1 MLILSI
7 VVGALFLF
15 FLISLAV
22 KEDSKTQQQATEKKL
37 EAKGESSAE
46 DNPITSWD
54 EILKKMERF
63 NNVGFSGG
71 EASYKGLKL
80 NMIFVLSRRVFTTP
94 SELFMR
100 TKNGG
105 ILSYKK
111 YSTTVC
117 EGDIREFIETHYEQY
132 DTLVDRVVAFLN
144 DFIKDAVVYKGAIIK
159 LKEFYEQNGIKFRTW
174 NDEDIWYSINDG
186 EYYTTYH
193 SSLYRLSDWAN
204 MDVDEAYEIVKNAK
218 IELSEDPK
226 KVHWEHFLK
235 LEMLEKKAREK
246 RMQEFVDRVLS
257 KQVKYN
263 DLQLQYEMLP
273 TAPITDIE
281 TFKNFCK
288 IVKED
293 VYYEDHEIQNYI
305 FMKKLK

>member
-7 VVGALFLF
+7 VVGALFLC
-15 FLISLAV
+15 FLIGVAV
-22 KEDSKTQQQATEKKL
+22 KEDSKTQQQVKEKKL

-46 DNPITSWD
+46 DNPITSWY
-54 EILKKMERF
+54 EILEKMERF
-63 NNVGFSGG
+63 NSVCSYGS

-80 NMIFVLSRRVFTTP
+80 NMIHVSSRHVFTTP
-94 SELFMR
+94 SELSMR

-105 ILSYKK
+105 RLSYEK
-111 YSTTVC
+111 YSTIVC
-117 EGDIREFIETHYEQY
+117 NGDIREFIDTHYEQHN
-132 DTLVDRVVAFLN
+132 TLVDKVVAFLN
-144 DFIKDAVVYKGAIIK
+144 DFIKDAVVYKGASIK
-159 LKEFYEQNGIKFRTW
+159 LKEFYEQNGIKFKTW
-174 NDEDIWYSINDG
+174 NDEDAWYSINDG

-193 SSLYRLSDWAN
+193 SSLYRLSDWVM

-246 RMQEFVDRVLS
+246 RMQEFVDSVLS

-273 TAPITDIE
+273 TAPITDID
-281 TFKNFCK
+281 TFLNFCK
-288 IVKED
+288 IVKEE
-293 VYYEDHEIQNYI
+293 VEYEDHEIQNYI

>member
-15 FLISLAV
+15 FLIILAV
-22 KEDSKTQQQATEKKL
+22 KEDSKTQQQVKEKKL
-37 EAKGESSAE
+37 EAKGESS
-46 DNPITSWD
+46 WD
-54 EILKKMERF
+54 EVLERMERF
-63 NNVGFSGG
+63 NSVCSYGS

-80 NMIFVLSRRVFTTP
+80 NRIRVSSRHVFTTL
-94 SELFMR
+94 SELSMR

-105 ILSYKK
+105 ILFYEK

-117 EGDIREFIETHYEQY
+117 EGDIREFIETRYEQY
-132 DTLVDRVVAFLN
+132 DTLVDKVVAFLN
-144 DFIKDAVVYKGAIIK
+144 DFIRDAVVYKSASLK
-159 LKEFYEQNGIKFRTW
+159 LKEFYEQNGIKFKTW
-174 NDEDIWYSINDG
+174 NDEDAWYSINDG

-193 SSLYRLSDWAN
+193 SSLYRLSDWAK

-235 LEMLEKKAREK
+235 LEMLEKKGREK
-246 RMQEFVDRVLS
+246 RMQEFVDNVLS

>member
-15 FLISLAV
+15 FLIILAV
-22 KEDSKTQQQATEKKL
+22 KEDSKTQQQVKEKTL
-37 EAKGESSAE
+37 EAKGESS
-46 DNPITSWD
+46 WD
-54 EILKKMERF
+54 EILEKMERF
-63 NNVGFSGG
+63 NDVCFYSK

-80 NMIFVLSRRVFTTP
+80 NMIHASSRYLFTTP
-94 SELFMR
+94 SELRMR
-100 TKNGG
+100 TKSGG
-105 ILSYKK
+105 RLSYEK

-117 EGDIREFIETHYEQY
+117 EGDIREFIDTHYEQHN
-132 DTLVDRVVAFLN
+132 TLVDKVVAFLN
-144 DFIKDAVVYKGAIIK
+144 DFIRDAVVYKSASLK
-159 LKEFYEQNGIKFRTW
+159 LREFYEQNGIKFKTW
-174 NDEDIWYSINDG
+174 NDEDAWYSINDG
-186 EYYTTYH
+186 EYYTTDH
-193 SSLYRLSDWAN
+193 SSLYRLSDWSRV
-204 MDVDEAYEIVKNAK
+204 DTDEAYEIVKNAK

-226 KVHWEHFLK
+226 KIYWEHFLK

-246 RMQEFVDRVLS
+246 RMQEFVDSVLS

-263 DLQLQYEMLP
+263 DLQLQFEMLP

-305 FMKKLK
+305 FMKKLD

>member
-15 FLISLAV
+15 FLIILAV
-22 KEDSKTQQQATEKKL
+22 KEDSKTQQQAKEKKL
-37 EAKGESSAE
+37 EAKWKGTPLTSFHDILDKLE
-46 DNPITSWD
+46 DRFKCVKYGTYEASYKT
-54 EILKKMERF
+54 LKLRH
-63 NNVGFSGG
+63 V
-71 EASYKGLKL
+71 ASYKGLESIKL
-80 NMIFVLSRRVFTTP
+80 A
-94 SELFMR
+94 
-100 TKNGG
+100 TKNMEGS
-105 ILSYKK
+105 LSYDK
-111 YSTTVC
+111 YSTIEC
-117 EGDIREFIETHYEQY
+117 YGDIREFIETHYEQHN
-132 DTLVDRVVAFLN
+132 TLVDKVVAFLN
-144 DFIKDAVVYKGAIIK
+144 DFIRDAVVYKSASLK
-159 LKEFYEQNGIKFRTW
+159 LREFYEQNGIKFKTW

-193 SSLYRLSDWAN
+193 SSLYRLSDWVK

-218 IELSEDPK
+218 IELSEDPEK
-226 KVHWEHFLK
+226 LHWEHFLK

-246 RMQEFVDRVLS
+246 RMQEFVDSVLS

-263 DLQLQYEMLP
+263 DLQLQFEMLP

>member
-15 FLISLAV
+15 FLIILAV
-22 KEDSKTQQQATEKKL
+22 KEDSKTQQQVREKKL
-37 EAKGESSAE
+37 ETKDES
-46 DNPITSWD
+46 SWD
-54 EILKKMERF
+54 EILEKMERF
-63 NNVGFSGG
+63 NSVCSYGS
-71 EASYKGLKL
+71 EASYKGLIL
-80 NMIFVLSRRVFTTP
+80 NMIHASSRYTFTTP
-94 SELFMR
+94 MLSMR

-105 ILSYKK
+105 RLSYEK

-132 DTLVDRVVAFLN
+132 DTLVDKVVAFLN
-144 DFIKDAVVYKGAIIK
+144 DFIKDAVVYKGASIK
-159 LKEFYEQNGIKFRTW
+159 LKEFYEQNGIKFKTW

-193 SSLYRLSDWAN
+193 SSLYRLSDWVK

-226 KVHWEHFLK
+226 KIHWEHFLK
-235 LEMLEKKAREK
+235 LEVLKKKAREK
-246 RMQEFVDRVLS
+246 RMQEFVDSVLS

-263 DLQLQYEMLP
+263 DLQLQFEMLP

>member
-15 FLISLAV
+15 FLIILAV
-22 KEDSKTQQQATEKKL
+22 KEDSKTQQQVKENKL
-37 EAKGESSAE
+37 EAKGESS
-46 DNPITSWD
+46 WD
-54 EILKKMERF
+54 KILEKMERF
-63 NNVGFSGG
+63 NKVGFSGG

-80 NMIFVLSRRVFTTP
+80 NMIHTSSRHVFTTP
-94 SELFMR
+94 SELLMR

-105 ILSYKK
+105 ILSCEK

-117 EGDIREFIETHYEQY
+117 NGDIREFIETHYEQY
-132 DTLVDRVVAFLN
+132 NTLADKVVAFLN
-144 DFIKDAVVYKGAIIK
+144 DFIKDAVVYKSASLK
-159 LKEFYEQNGIKFRTW
+159 LKEFYEQNGINFKNW
-174 NDEDIWYSINDG
+174 NDEDAWYSVNDG

-193 SSLYRLSDWAN
+193 SSLYRLSDWSKV
-204 MDVDEAYEIVKNAK
+204 DTDEAYEIVKSAK

-226 KVHWEHFLK
+226 KIHWEHFLK

-246 RMQEFVDRVLS
+246 RMQEFVDSVLS

-263 DLQLQYEMLP
+263 DLQLQFEMLP

>member
-7 VVGALFLF
+7 VIGALFLF

-22 KEDSKTQQQATEKKL
+22 KEDIKTQQQVKEKKL

-54 EILKKMERF
+54 EILEKMERF
-63 NNVGFSGG
+63 NSVCSYGS

-80 NMIFVLSRRVFTTP
+80 NMIHASSRHVFTTP
-94 SELFMR
+94 SELLMR
-100 TKNGG
+100 TKSGG
-105 ILSYKK
+105 RLSYEK

-117 EGDIREFIETHYEQY
+117 NGDIREFIETHYGQHN
-132 DTLVDRVVAFLN
+132 TLVDKVVAFLN
-144 DFIKDAVVYKGAIIK
+144 DFIRDAVVYKGASIK
-159 LKEFYEQNGIKFRTW
+159 LKEFYEQNGIKFKTQY
-174 NDEDIWYSINDG
+174 DEDIWYSINDG

-193 SSLYRLSDWAN
+193 SSLYRLSDWYK
-204 MDVDEAYEIVKNAK
+204 MDTDEAYEIVKNAK

-246 RMQEFVDRVLS
+246 RMQEFVDNVLS

-263 DLQLQYEMLP
+263 DLQLQFEMLP

>member
-22 KEDSKTQQQATEKKL
+22 KEDSKTQQQVKEKKL
-37 EAKGESSAE
+37 EARKGGTPVTSFHDILDKLE
-46 DNPITSWD
+46 DRFKCVKYGTYEASYKT
-54 EILKKMERF
+54 LKLRH
-63 NNVGFSGG
+63 V
-71 EASYKGLKL
+71 ASYKGLESIKL
-80 NMIFVLSRRVFTTP
+80 A
-94 SELFMR
+94 
-100 TKNGG
+100 TKNMEGS
-105 ILSYKK
+105 LSYDK
-111 YSTTVC
+111 YSTIEC
-117 EGDIREFIETHYEQY
+117 YGDIREFIETHYEQY
-132 DTLVDRVVAFLN
+132 DTLVDKVVAFLN
-144 DFIKDAVVYKGAIIK
+144 DFIRDAVVYKSANLK
-159 LKEFYEQNGIKFRTW
+159 LKEFYEQNGIKFKTW

-186 EYYTTYH
+186 EYYTRYH
-193 SSLYRLSDWAN
+193 SSLYRLSDWVK
-204 MDVDEAYEIVKNAK
+204 MDVDEAYEIVKSAT
-218 IELSEDPK
+218 IELSEDPM

-246 RMQEFVDRVLS
+246 RMQEFVDSVLS

-263 DLQLQYEMLP
+263 DLQLQFEMLP

>member
-22 KEDSKTQQQATEKKL
+22 KEDSKTQQQVKEKKL
-37 EAKGESSAE
+37 EAKGESNGE
-46 DNPITSWD
+46 DNLLTSWD
-54 EILKKMERF
+54 EILEKMERF
-63 NNVGFSGG
+63 NSVCSYNE

-80 NMIFVLSRRVFTTP
+80 NMIHASSRYLFTTAT
-94 SELFMR
+94 ELLMR

-105 ILSYKK
+105 RLSYEK

-117 EGDIREFIETHYEQY
+117 EGDIREFIETHYEQHN
-132 DTLVDRVVAFLN
+132 TLVDKVVAFLN
-144 DFIKDAVVYKGAIIK
+144 DFIKDAVVYKGASLK
-159 LKEFYEQNGIKFRTW
+159 LREFYEQNGIKFKTW

-193 SSLYRLSDWAN
+193 SSLYRLSDWVK

-235 LEMLEKKAREK
+235 LEMIKKKAREK
-246 RMQEFVDRVLS
+246 RMQEFVDGVLS

-273 TAPITDIE
+273 TAPITDID
-281 TFKNFCK
+281 TFLNFCK
-288 IVKED
+288 IVKEE
-293 VYYEDHEIQNYI
+293 VEYEDHEIQNYI

>member
-7 VVGALFLF
+7 VIGALFIF

-22 KEDSKTQQQATEKKL
+22 KEDSKAQQQVKEKKL
-37 EAKGESSAE
+37 GAKGESNGE
-46 DNPITSWD
+46 DNLLTSWD
-54 EILKKMERF
+54 EILEKMVRF
-63 NNVGFSGG
+63 NNVGFHDR
-71 EASYKGLKL
+71 EASYKGLKI
-80 NMIFVLSRRVFTTP
+80 NTIRVSSREVFTP
-94 SELFMR
+94 QPKLLMR

-105 ILSYKK
+105 ILSYEK

-117 EGDIREFIETHYEQY
+117 NGDIGEFIDTHYEQHN
-132 DTLVDRVVAFLN
+132 TLGDKVVAFLN
-144 DFIKDAVVYKGAIIK
+144 DFIRDAVVCKSASLK
-159 LKEFYEQNGIKFRTW
+159 LKEFYEQNGITFKTW
-174 NDEDIWYSINDG
+174 NDEDAWYSINDG

-193 SSLYRLSDWAN
+193 SSLYRLSDWSK
-204 MDVDEAYEIVKNAK
+204 MDTDEAYEIVKNAK
-218 IELSEDPK
+218 IELSADPK
-226 KVHWEHFLK
+226 KIHWEHFLK
-235 LEMLEKKAREK
+235 LEMLAKKQREKK
-246 RMQEFVDRVLS
+246 MQEFVDDILS

-281 TFKNFCK
+281 TFTNFCK

-293 VYYEDHEIQNYI
+293 VNYEPHEIQNYL